1 MINKQANDLIQL
13 LPIPIAW
20 INPSGI
26 ILNCNNLLAQFLG
39 SKKQD
44 LIDTPIAQYFQ
55 TLEHEQLILE
65 QMISQGELKNQ
76 ELSLKN
82 QNGKEIIISITT
94 RGHKNEQE
102 EIIGYF
108 AVLNDITT
116 YKSAEKALRM
126 SEQLLARA
134 QEIAHLG
141 SWELDL
147 VHNVLTWSDE
157 VYRIF
162 GLKPQEFGATYE
174 AFLDAVH
181 PDDRAAV
188 DAAYSSSLREG
199 RDSYEIEHR
208 VVRKSSGEIRIVHE
222 RCQHI
227 RDQDGKIILSVGMV
241 HDITDRKRAEAAL
254 VESELKYRRVFE
266 TSNDAIMLLDQQK
279 FFDCNEA
286 TLKVFGYSTREEFL
300 GKHPSQV
307 SPPYQADGTDSRIA
321 ADQKIVTAFQKGKN
335 FFEWIHRRADGSDFP
350 AEVLLTPMDFHGQ
363 QVLQATV
370 RDITFRKLAENEV
383 KAKSERLEILNRTLE
398 LEHQK
403 LLNLTEQLTQLNEEL
418 KRLSEAKSE
427 FVAAASHELRT
438 PLTTIMEAIRLTE
451 DGAFGPLTDEQRKY
465 FHYAH
470 EEAQRLRDLINNLL
484 DVAKIE
490 RGKIEVKPTK
500 VDVAEQLQKV
510 KTNYGAFAK
519 EKSLEIIIEK
529 PESPVFVLCDANHYH
544 RILTNLV
551 GNAIKFTPSGG
562 KILLRAEKLSNNI
575 IKTLVRDTGLGIPKD
590 QQYRIFQKF
599 EPINRSANEPQTGT
613 GLGLAICK
621 QLVELNNGTIGFE
634 SEEHKGSTFFFQ
646 LPIYSVDTPPRNQF
660 NNHK

>member
-1 MINKQANDLIQL
+1 MTDKQINDFIKL

-20 INPSGI
+20 INPAET
-26 ILNCNNLLAQFLG
+26 ILSCNDKLVQLLK

-44 LIDTPIAQYFQ
+44 LIGTPITQYFQ
-55 TLEHEQLILE
+55 TLENEQLIFK
-65 QMISQGELKNQ
+65 QIINQSELRNQ

-82 QNGKEIIISITT
+82 QTNEEIIISCTT
-94 RGHKNEQE
+94 QAYKNAQG
-102 EIIGYF
+102 EINGYF
-108 AVLNDITT
+108 VVLNDITI
-116 YKSAEKALRM
+116 YKSAEQALRM

-188 DAAYSSSLREG
+188 DAAYSNSLREG

-208 VVRKSSGEIRIVHE
+208 VVRKSNGEIRIVHE

-266 TSNDAIMLLDQQK
+266 TSNDAIMLLDREK
-279 FFDCNEA
+279 FFDCNDA
-286 TLKVFGYSTREEFL
+286 TLKVFGYSTRKEFL
-300 GKHPSQV
+300 GKHPSEV
-307 SPPYQADGTDSRIA
+307 SPPYQANGTDSRIA
-321 ADQKIVTAFQKGKN
+321 ADEKIATAFQQGRN
-335 FFEWIHRRADGSDFP
+335 FFEWIHRRADGTDFP

-370 RDITFRKLAENEV
+370 RNITLRKTAEDEV

-438 PLTTIMEAIRLTE
+438 PLTTIMEAIQLTE
-451 DGAFGPLTDEQRKY
+451 DGAFGPLTDEQKTY

-484 DVAKIE
+484 DIAKIE
-490 RGKIEVKPTK
+490 RGKIEVKPIK
-500 VDVAEQLQKV
+500 VDVAEELQRI
-510 KTNYGAFAK
+510 KTNYEALAK
-519 EKSLEIIIEK
+519 EKSLEITIER
-529 PESPVFVLCDANHYH
+529 PESPVFVLCDTNHYH

-551 GNAIKFTPSGG
+551 GNSIKFTKPGG
-562 KILLRAEKLSNNI
+562 KIILRAEVLSNDR
-575 IKTLVRDTGLGIPKD
+575 IKTTVQDNGLGIPKD
-590 QQYRIFQKF
+590 QQYRIFEKF
-599 EPINRSANEPQTGT
+599 APIHRSNNEPQTGT

-634 SEEHKGSTFFFQ
+634 SEEYKGSTFFFQ
-646 LPIYSVDTPPRNQF
+646 LPIYSVDTSS
-660 NNHK
+660 

>member
-1 MINKQANDLIQL
+1 MTDKQVIDFIQL

-20 INPSGI
+20 INPLGS
-26 ILNCNNLLAQFLG
+26 ILNCNDRLVQLLK

-44 LIDTPIAQYFQ
+44 LIGTPITQYLQ
-55 TLEHEQLILE
+55 TLNHEQLSHEQLI
-65 QMISQGELKNQ
+65 SKGELKNQ

-82 QNGKEIIISITT
+82 QTNEEIIVSITT
-94 RGHKNEQE
+94 QGHKNKQG

-108 AVLNDITT
+108 VVLDDITT

-126 SEQLLARA
+126 NEQLLARA

-208 VVRKSSGEIRIVHE
+208 VVRKSSGEIRIAHE

-227 RDQDGKIILSVGMV
+227 RDQDGKIILSFGMV

-266 TSNDAIMLLDQQK
+266 TSNDAIMLLDREK

-286 TLKVFGYSTREEFL
+286 TLKIFGYSTRKEFL
-300 GKHPSQV
+300 GKHPSEV
-307 SPPYQADGTDSRIA
+307 SPPCQANGTDSRIA
-321 ADQKIVTAFQKGKN
+321 ADEKIATAFHQGRN
-335 FFEWIHRRADGSDFP
+335 FFEWIHRRADGTDFP
-350 AEVLLTPMDFHGQ
+350 AEVLLTPMDYHGQ
-363 QVLQATV
+363 RVLQATV
-370 RDITFRKLAENEV
+370 RDITLRKLAENEV

-403 LLNLTEQLTQLNEEL
+403 LLNLTEQLTQANEEL
-418 KRLSEAKSE
+418 NHLSEAKSE

-451 DGAFGPLTDEQRKY
+451 DGAFGQLTDEQRTY

-484 DVAKIE
+484 DIAKIE

-500 VDVAEQLQKV
+500 VDVVEHLQRV
-510 KTNYGAFAK
+510 KTNHEALAK
-519 EKSLEIIIEK
+519 EKSLEIIIER
-529 PESPVFVLCDANHYH
+529 PELPIFVLCDANHYH

-551 GNAIKFTPSGG
+551 GNAIKFTKPGG
-562 KILLRAEKLSNNI
+562 KILLRAEILPNDM
-575 IKTLVRDTGLGIPKD
+575 IKTVVQDNGLGIPKD
-590 QQYRIFQKF
+590 QQYRIFEKF
-599 EPINRSANEPQTGT
+599 TPIHRSNNEPQTGT

-634 SEEHKGSTFFFQ
+634 SEEYKGSTFFFQ
-646 LPIYSVDTPPRNQF
+646 LPIF
-660 NNHK
+660 G